1 MVCIDPK
8 VNKRTDF
15 KVSKHA
21 NDEGLCILVVISEDG
36 SNPTTPLFHLDTREW
51 LAKTHGCISQFLMFS
66 SQWFTLFA
74 MSVHLLKRIKH
85 GMLIYIYHRSWPTQN
100 TIGHA
105 IVYVSDIQWHTY
117 PLKLL
122 LHTNVPLEPQFSD
135 LSWYHWYP
143 NISDWKSVSWSN
155 QGPLVV
161 ILPSLP
167 LIIYILWCPWSR

>member
-85 GMLIYIYHRSWPTQN
+85 GMLIYISQVMTHP
-100 TIGHA
+100 
-105 IVYVSDIQWHTY
+105 
-117 PLKLL
+117 K
-122 LHTNVPLEPQFSD
+122 
-135 LSWYHWYP
+135 YHWTCHSIREWYTMTY
-143 NISDWKSVSWSN
+143 ISTKVASTY
-155 QGPLVV
+155 QCPLGTPIFGSIVISLISKYLRLKIRELIQPGTLGGYTPITSPYNLYIMVV
-161 ILPSLP
+161 YYS
-167 LIIYILWCPWSR
+167 